1 MNQLHD
7 LDARLDELLADIRAD
22 YLAWERFYWPSVL
35 PVAPDDES
43 ERVRATLEWSLPSQS
58 VIDNINKPRLT
69 TEQSR
74 GQIKQELKSFMQSG
88 HNVLLLRVDAGVGK
102 STALISLSQAVATQ
116 GHPVLYLMPRLAYY
130 TDILNN
136 AACTPSL
143 WQQWHSVTGR
153 DENGNDLCR
162 YKNAAETWTQRGYGL
177 MDLCK
182 RLCPDYIAK
191 CPYRQQK
198 NRPEPIK
205 AGVHPHLVTG
215 ISVEDIKLC
224 VVDEL
229 PIGQFL
235 PERIIPTKSIQ
246 VSQEGSYADV
256 RLMLDI
262 LTTMC
267 QGVRYGDRL
276 DGKRLM
282 DAIGSLLGNIY
293 GKINLSLASKKS
305 VQEIPHVEEPADV
318 EKASEWYLFDMLRL
332 LIPEYHAWKAGL
344 SDWLTRVYLAS
355 DGIHLLQRRLPW
367 KGLPEKLIILDA
379 TGRQDIYEKLLNR
392 PVKVVDISTQR
403 TGKVFQIT
411 GRLNNV
417 TSVLDKKTGQLR
429 KSGHEAA
436 DLIRLIRDSK
446 PLEGGGF
453 GQYDSIGIVT
463 FKGMVEQ
470 LTTRLEDLPG
480 VSAVWY
486 QGSRG
491 TNVLEGVDCLVCLGS
506 PAIPDNQV
514 IDTFAQLNYE
524 PNRPK
529 ESAIRP
535 FTRVELPNGKSKALR
550 HAGLVE
556 YQHIKDGLSPKRY
569 VSGFWDY
576 PELQSVADLY
586 TSDELVQAIGRGR
599 IPFRDCHVW
608 LLTSAHTP
616 LVLDGV
622 YDEPSQCLNVPVG
635 IDWKHWLA
643 IKGVLGVNQVV
654 TSQML
659 ADATGVSRGWARHWL
674 DMIANFDGRFVV
686 SEKGEGRGRKE
697 RVLIDLQINKTE
709 VQ

>member
-7 LDARLDELLADIRAD
+7 IDTRLDELLSEIRAD

-35 PVAPDDES
+35 PVAPNEDA
-43 ERVRATLEWSLPSQS
+43 ERVRATLEWSTPSQA
-58 VIDNINKPRLT
+58 VIDNINKPRLST
-69 TEQSR
+69 AESREQ
-74 GQIKQELKSFMQSG
+74 ITHELKSFMRSG

-102 STALISLSQAVATQ
+102 STALINLSQAVATQ

-130 TDILNN
+130 QDVLNN
-136 AACTPSL
+136 PACTPSL

-153 DENGNDLCR
+153 DENGDDLCR
-162 YKNAAETWTQRGYGL
+162 YKNAAETWTTRGYPL

-182 RLCPDYIAK
+182 RLCPDYIAR

-205 AGVHPHLVTG
+205 AGVHPHIVTG
-215 ISVEDIKLC
+215 ISVENIKLC
-224 VVDEL
+224 VIDEL

-235 PERIIPTKSIQ
+235 PERIIPTKNIQ
-246 VSQEGSYADV
+246 VAQEQSHTDV

-267 QGVRYGDRL
+267 KGVRYGDRL

-293 GKINLSLASKKS
+293 SKINLSLASKKS
-305 VQEIPHVEEPADV
+305 VQEIPNVEEPSDV

-344 SDWLTRVYLAS
+344 DAWLSRVYLAS

-392 PVKVVDISTQR
+392 PVKVVDISTSR
-403 TGKVFQIT
+403 VGKVFQIT

-446 PLEGGGF
+446 PLPEGGF
-453 GQYDSIGIVT
+453 GQYTSIGVVT
-463 FKGMVEQ
+463 FKGIVDH
-470 LTTRLEDLPG
+470 LTTKLQDIPE
-480 VSAVWY
+480 VSGVWY

-514 IDTFAQLNYE
+514 IDTYAQLNYE

-550 HAGLVE
+550 HAGIVE
-556 YQHIKDGLSPKRY
+556 YSYLNQEGLSPKRY

-599 IPFRDCHVW
+599 IPFLDCHVW

-616 LVLDGV
+616 LVIDGI
-622 YDEPSQCLNVPVG
+622 YNEPSERLNVPFG
-635 IDWKHWLA
+635 IDWKHWTI
-643 IKGVLGVNQVV
+643 IKQVLSSSQVV

-674 DMIANFDGRFVV
+674 EMIANFDSRFVV

-697 RVLIDLQINKTE
+697 KVLERTL
-709 VQ
+709 